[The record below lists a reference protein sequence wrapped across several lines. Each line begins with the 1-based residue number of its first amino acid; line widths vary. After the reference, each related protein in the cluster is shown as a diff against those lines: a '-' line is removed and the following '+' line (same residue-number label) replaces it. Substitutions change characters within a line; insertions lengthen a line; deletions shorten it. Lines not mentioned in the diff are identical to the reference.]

1 MKVQTLITTNSKCA
15 AFNIAQSLLAVLL
28 SCVSLPLLWGGQV
41 LEKCCSESAAGR
53 KQDTRITGSSA
64 IDQQL
69 QKVRTYVC
77 LIL

>member
-1 MKVQTLITTNSKCA
+1 MMQTLITTNSKRA
-15 AFNIAQSLLAVLL
+15 ALNVARRLLVVLL